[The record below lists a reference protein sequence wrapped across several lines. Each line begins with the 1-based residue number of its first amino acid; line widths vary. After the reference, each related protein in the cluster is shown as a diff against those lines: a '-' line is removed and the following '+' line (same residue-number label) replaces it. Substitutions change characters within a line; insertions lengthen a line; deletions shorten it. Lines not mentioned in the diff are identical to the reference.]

1 MDLRTPVTA
10 LPTVRGTVTRGLER
24 LGIRT
29 VRDLL
34 FHFPRR
40 HDDRRVMTPIADVQP
55 GQTCVVRGVL
65 TEMHAERSFRRYRKG
80 VRPIVVTTGRL
91 LDATGT
97 LSVRWFSQHY
107 LEKTYPAG
115 TEVFL
120 AGTVNDEGELI
131 APEVERVNRD
141 RLPVHVGRLVPVYPE
156 TEGVSS
162 RMLRYLLSRALPLT
176 ATLREYLPWSTK
188 EAEGLSDFSSAVA
201 QMHFPDDDASL
212 ARARE
217 RLAFD
222 ELFVL
227 QLAALVR
234 KAARRAETAQALSVS
249 EAVVADAIGALPFS
263 LTASQTTALKAIC
276 ADVAQS
282 LPMARL
288 LAGDVGSGKTVVAG
302 LAALAVARQGGQ
314 AAFLAPTEILAQQH
328 ALSLRELLGSAG
340 LSLGLLTASTPPE
353 ERETIAEGVAAGT
366 CSLVVGTHAI
376 LHADLPFRSLV
387 FVVVDEQHRFGVLQ
401 RGELTRRGPHG
412 TTPHFLSLSATP
424 IPRTLQFTAYGDV
437 DVSPLDPRPNQRPV
451 RTEIISPLA
460 RNTMYASLHNRIVAG
475 GQVFVVCPRVEA
487 VPEEPHRPREAFA
500 EWDGEEKA
508 DTRAEMKSVEAEYKR
523 LKQDLFPEARIERL
537 HGKMRSGEKARILA
551 AFRAQEIDLLV
562 ASTVIEVGVDIPNA
576 DTLLVEGAERFGL
589 ATLHQLRGRVGRR
602 GQDAVCFLATEA
614 ADASVLERLHVLVRT
629 TNGLE
634 IAEAD
639 LQRRGPGE
647 MYGTRQHG
655 GVTLKV
661 ASVADIPFLLRV
673 RKAAERLLAEDAALA
688 SAELVAAR
696 VRQLNVTTHF
706 E

>member
-1 MDLRTPVTA
+1 MTA
-10 LPTVRGTVTRGLER
+10 LPTVRGNVTRGLER

-40 HDDRRVMTPIADVQP
+40 HDDRRMVTPIADVKP
-55 GQTCVVRGVL
+55 GQAFVVRGVL
-65 TEMHAERSFRRYRKG
+65 IEMQTERSFRRYRRG
-80 VRPIVVTTGRL
+80 VRPIAVTTGRL

-97 LSVRWFSQHY
+97 VSVRWFSQHY

-120 AGTVNDEGELI
+120 AGTVNEEGELI
-131 APEVERVNRD
+131 APEIERVNRD
-141 RLPVHVGRLVPVYPE
+141 RPPVHMGRLVPVYPE

-176 ATLREYLPWSTK
+176 GALREYLPVSTK
-188 EAEGLSDFSSAVA
+188 ESEGLSDFPSAVA
-201 QMHFPDDDASL
+201 QMHFPDDDVSL

-234 KAARRAETAQALSVS
+234 KAARRAETALALSVS
-249 EAVVADAIGALPFS
+249 AATVSDAIQGLPFS
-263 LTASQTTALKAIC
+263 LTASQTTALEAML
-276 ADVAQS
+276 ADVSQS
-282 LPMARL
+282 VPMARL

-314 AAFLAPTEILAQQH
+314 VAFLAPTEILAQQH
-328 ALSLRELLGSAG
+328 ALSLRELLGNAG
-340 LSLGLLTASTPPE
+340 LSLGLLTASTPPW
-353 ERETIAEGVAAGT
+353 EREAIAEGAAKGT
-366 CSLVVGTHAI
+366 LSLVVGTHAI

-387 FVVVDEQHRFGVLQ
+387 LVIVDEQHRFGVLQ
-401 RGELTRRGPHG
+401 RGELTRRGPDG

-424 IPRTLQFTAYGDV
+424 IPRTLQLTAYGDV

-451 RTEIISPLA
+451 RTEVVSLGE
-460 RNTMYASLHNRIVAG
+460 RNIMYASLHNRITAG
-475 GQVFVVCPRVEA
+475 GQVFVVCPRVEES
-487 VPEEPHRPREAFA
+487 PDDERR
-500 EWDGEEKA
+500 
-508 DTRAEMKSVEAEYKR
+508 SVEAEYKR
-523 LKQDLFPEARIERL
+523 LKKELFPEARIERL
-537 HGKMRSGEKARILA
+537 HGKMRSEEKTRILS
-551 AFRAQEIDLLV
+551 AFRSHEIDLLV

-602 GQDAVCFLATEA
+602 GQDAVCFLATETE
-614 ADASVLERLHVLVRT
+614 DASTLERLQVLVRT

-639 LQRRGPGE
+639 LDRRGPGE

-673 RKAAERLLAEDAALA
+673 RKAAERLLAEDAALQG
-688 SAELVAAR
+688 AELIAAR